1 MPLSIQVPWS
11 CKNLSDIHDS
21 DRRKFP
27 DLNVFSVVNN
37 PAMWKS
43 AKWVGCDVCW
53 DEGLCVEREVEQ

>member
-37 PAMWKS
+37 PAM
-43 AKWVGCDVCW
+43 
-53 DEGLCVEREVEQ
+53 